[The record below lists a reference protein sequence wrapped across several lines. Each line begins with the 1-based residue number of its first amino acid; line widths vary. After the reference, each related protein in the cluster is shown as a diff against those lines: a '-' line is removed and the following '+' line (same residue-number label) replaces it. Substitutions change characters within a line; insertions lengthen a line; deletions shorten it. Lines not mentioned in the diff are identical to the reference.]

1 MKFVAWLVV
10 GDDAAEERAEAR
22 DWEDQRGRGARRTKA
37 QRGGNGG
44 ALVERRRVARQRR
57 SGAARTRSEGDGD
70 HNRKAARLRS

>member
-22 DWEDQRGRGARRTKA
+22 DWEDQRGGGARRTKA

-44 ALVERRRVARQRR
+44 ALDRRAGGAKARGAAAEEWRGKDAQRGRRRPR
-57 SGAARTRSEGDGD
+57 S
-70 HNRKAARLRS
+70 